1 MDLPHC
7 SMVFRRFN
15 MSTAKMWRKSTTFCW
30 TKRQSFSQI
39 LWELKVTRILK
50 YQITFRYTLSWKLEL
65 WTKPWNQLLLNW
77 SPKWDKGDKNAYE
90 DFVSRQLNS
99 FNTPQTEYDFILSLG
114 QLTAT
119 LKRAA
124 YVSIPNHKTNKEI
137 ICGPKR
143 IWNPESGEALKT
155 CKETW
160 WQWRQSGEP
169 SDKDHP
175 LVIRMKHSKRRL
187 RKIQR
192 QTEAKKTIEKVE
204 RIMSSEGS
212 NKEFY
217 RLVKDQRKMKASSLQ
232 FLCVKGK
239 ILESP
244 DEICDGWATHFGS
257 LATPAENIHFDNDV
271 KKTYI
276 EDINHILNICSAS
289 SDGINPASVEEV
301 EVALKKLK
309 PNKAADCLD
318 IICDHLIYG
327 GVSVV
332 YFLRD
337 MINYIFE
344 CKQVPSV
351 LKEGLVT
358 PIFKQDAQRATIAH
372 LSPMC
377 QGQIS
382 LQTS

>member
-1 MDLPHC
+1 MNSSLLSRENKDQDKKLLNFC
-7 SMVFRRFN
+7 SRNGLASLQHGVPTFYHVN
-15 MSTAKMWRKSTTFCW
+15 GKDVVEIDYILSNEKAKFLANTVRVESYRESNVSDHIPVYT
-30 TKRQSFSQI
+30 
-39 LWELKVTRILK
+39 ILK
-50 YQITFRYTLSWKLEL
+50 IRTMNKTLKPVTVKL
-65 WTKPWNQLLLNW
+65 K
-77 SPKWDKGDKNAYE
+77 PKWDKGDKNAYE

-99 FNTPQTEYDFILSLG
+99 FNTPQTEYDFILSLR

-143 IWNPESGEALKT
+143 IWNPESSEALKT
-155 CKETW
+155 YKETW

-217 RLVKDQRKMKASSLQ
+217 RLVKDQRKTKDSALQ

-276 EDINHILNICSAS
+276 ENINHILNICSA
-289 SDGINPASVEEV
+289 
-301 EVALKKLK
+301 
-309 PNKAADCLD
+309 
-318 IICDHLIYG
+318 
-327 GVSVV
+327 
-332 YFLRD
+332 
-337 MINYIFE
+337 
-344 CKQVPSV
+344 
-351 LKEGLVT
+351 
-358 PIFKQDAQRATIAH
+358 
-372 LSPMC
+372 
-377 QGQIS
+377 
-382 LQTS
+382 